1 MLFKKEGNLE
11 VQKSIYYYFQNFPS
25 SEMFFLRI
33 HEKINNE
40 ILKLKK
46 GDDEDEDDEEDNFIS
61 EKEDPIQS
69 ILRFLQLFAEGHNLE
84 LQVRKNFNLI

>member
-1 MLFKKEGNLE
+1 ME
-11 VQKSIYYYFQNFPS
+11 VQKSIYYYFQNFAS

-46 GDDEDEDDEEDNFIS
+46 SDEDEDEDQDEESPIIPQVDQ
-61 EKEDPIQS
+61 IQS
-69 ILRFLQLFAEGHNLE
+69 ILRFLQLFAEGHNLD
-84 LQVRKNFNLI
+84 LQVINIF